1 MLLKQYKIRNRYIK
15 CPGMLTP
22 GSVGELTFMHLWQH
36 HMSQHLSRALNTAS
50 HNIPAPLVWKP
61 REGEKGSLT
70 NYHDSLK
77 RYHHQTTPPGFCL
90 ARHLRNTNISTLF
103 PAQQPFDRAQDFTH
117 HGKKLPCAQE
127 LLQWGQGSS
136 QTLWQPTTSYCR
148 AGTTWQK
155 CKMLAAL
162 SIILRHGQITQA
174 AN

>member
-1 MLLKQYKIRNRYIK
+1 MLSKQHKIRNRYNK

-22 GSVGELTFMHLWQH
+22 GSVANLTFTHLRQH
-36 HMSQHLSRALNTAS
+36 HMGKHLSRALNTAS
-50 HNIPAPLVWKP
+50 HNMPAPLVWKP

-70 NYHDSLK
+70 KYHDSLN
-77 RYHHQTTPPGFCL
+77 RHHHQTTPPGFCL

-103 PAQQPFDRAQDFTH
+103 PAQQPFDRRQDVTRC
-117 HGKKLPCAQE
+117 GKKLPCAQQP
-127 LLQWGQGSS
+127 LQWGQSTS
-136 QTLWQPTTSYCR
+136 QTPWQPTTGYCR